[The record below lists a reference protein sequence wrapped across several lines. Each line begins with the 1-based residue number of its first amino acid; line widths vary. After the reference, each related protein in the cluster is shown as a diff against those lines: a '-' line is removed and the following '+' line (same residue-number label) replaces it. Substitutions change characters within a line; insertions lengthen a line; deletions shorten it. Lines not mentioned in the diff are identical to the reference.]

1 MLIDTDIIIIN
12 QYEILLLLN
21 VLSSAVRMCLF
32 VLWGGWR
39 VDGGKVGF
47 NGFNVQILFWYH
59 AL

>member
-1 MLIDTDIIIIN
+1 MNLF
-12 QYEILLLLN
+12 LLN

-32 VLWGGWR
+32 VLWRGWGEG

-47 NGFNVQILFWYH
+47 NGLNVQILFGYH